1 VDDVERKAHLNAGG
15 LSGGRFANPVGVQR
29 ISCFD
34 SDQGLPCEKWAA
46 ARPLGGQDGAETVR
60 RIRRFAGGIAAL
72 LIIVTPVA
80 SVTPTALADNSTGPR
95 FTVEHPF
102 GNAPGDGWQPWGSPT
117 LVNGRLWGRT
127 TYGGSNNQGAVIW
140 SMVPGK
146 PKTYRVEH
154 SFGGR
159 ATAVGGGSVADVAN
173 PHHDWLRV
181 GPDGHTLFGAALWGS
196 DGGQG
201 GVYSFDTVSRTYR
214 VLHGF
219 AGIGKTN
226 PGGVAE
232 DGANPHSNAVPI
244 QVVDSR
250 GAKKTVL
257 IGMTAAGGTEGNGSL
272 YQMDLDGSHFRILH
286 SFIPAEGD
294 VPHGFVIQRGS
305 TIYGMTRLGGITPAA
320 SAFASAEDFSNYADG
335 NGVVFRYDLKSGTYR
350 ILHGFSYAGPL
361 AAPTLPGGVVDGAVP
376 DHGGL
381 VFSNNRLWGLTT
393 QGGTN
398 GGGVV
403 FSMRPDGSDYRINH
417 TFGAPALAGDLSQP
431 HGTLMPGPNGMLY
444 ALTSLGGATASGGVL
459 RVNPRNGNYRLVYS
473 FAAGAG
479 GVDGI
484 DNPVVT
490 QDANGRIVLYGMT
503 KLGGAVQ
510 SSLLPA
516 PIAADW
522 KLPQPSQ
529 ANGVIWRLAL

>member
-1 VDDVERKAHLNAGG
+1 MRRFSGRAGT
-15 LSGGRFANPVGVQR
+15 V
-29 ISCFD
+29 
-34 SDQGLPCEKWAA
+34 AA
-46 ARPLGGQDGAETVR
+46 AVMVVSSAISMAPVQAHDA
-60 RIRRFAGGIAAL
+60 AGPQFSIQH
-72 LIIVTPVA
+72 
-80 SVTPTALADNSTGPR
+80 S
-95 FTVEHPF
+95 F

-117 LVNGRLWGRT
+117 LLNGRLWGRT
-127 TYGGSNNQGAVIW
+127 TYGGANSQGAAIW

-159 ATAVGGGSVADVAN
+159 AVAVGGGSVADVAN

-181 GPDGHTLFGAALWGS
+181 GPDGRTLYGAALWGS

-201 GVYSFDTVSRTYR
+201 GVYSFDTVTRRYR

-226 PGGVAE
+226 PNGVAE

-244 QVVDSR
+244 QLVAAK
-250 GAKKTVL
+250 GATKTVL
-257 IGMTAAGGTEGNGSL
+257 IGMTAAGGTAGTGSM
-272 YQMDLDGSHFRILH
+272 YQMDLDGTHFRLLH
-286 SFIPAEGD
+286 SFVLAQGD
-294 VPHGFVIQRGS
+294 VPHGFVIQQGN
-305 TIYGMTRLGGITPAA
+305 TIYGMTRLGGTIPAATAFATPA
-320 SAFASAEDFSNYADG
+320 DFSNYADG
-335 NGVVFRYDLKSGTYR
+335 NGVVFSYDLKRGVYR

-361 AAPTLPGGVVDGAVP
+361 AQPTLPGGVVDGAVP

-381 VFSNNRLWGLTT
+381 VISHNRLWGLTT

-403 FSMRPDGSDYRINH
+403 FSLKLDGTDYRIHH
-417 TFGAPALAGDLSQP
+417 TFGAPTQAGDLSQP
-431 HGTLMPGPNGMLY
+431 HGTLMPAANGMLF
-444 ALTSLGGATASGGVL
+444 ALTSLGGATANGGVL
-459 RVNPRNGNYRLVYS
+459 RVNPSNGAYRVVYS
-473 FAAGAG
+473 LAGGAS

-490 QDANGRIVLYGMT
+490 TDGKGRIVLYGMT

-510 SSLLPA
+510 SAFVPTPTA
-516 PIAADW
+516 EDW
-522 KLPQPSQ
+522 KGGQPAQ
-529 ANGVIWRLAL
+529 ANGVIWRLVL

>member
-1 VDDVERKAHLNAGG
+1 M
-15 LSGGRFANPVGVQR
+15 
-29 ISCFD
+29 
-34 SDQGLPCEKWAA
+34 
-46 ARPLGGQDGAETVR
+46 R
-60 RIRRFAGGIAAL
+60 RIKELAGTVAAL
-72 LIIVTPVA
+72 LIIIAPVTSAAPA
-80 SVTPTALADNSTGPR
+80 AFADGSSEPR
-95 FTVEHPF
+95 FTVEHAF

-117 LVNGRLWGRT
+117 LLNGRLWGRT
-127 TYGGSNNQGAVIW
+127 TYGGSHNQGAVIW

-159 ATAVGGGSVADVAN
+159 TKAVGGGMVADVAN
-173 PHHDWLRV
+173 PHHDWLRI
-181 GPDGHTLFGAALWGS
+181 GPDGRTLYGAALWGS

-201 GVYSFDTVSRTYR
+201 GVFSFDTESRTYR

-219 AGIGKTN
+219 SGIGKTN
-226 PGGVAE
+226 PAGEADEGT
-232 DGANPHSNAVPI
+232 NPHSNPVPI
-244 QVVDSR
+244 EVVDSR
-250 GAKKTVL
+250 GLKATVL
-257 IGMTAAGGTEGNGSL
+257 IGMTAAGGAEGSGSL
-272 YQMDLDGSHFRILH
+272 YRMDLDGSHFRLLH
-286 SFIPAEGD
+286 SFVPAAGA

-305 TIYGMTRLGGITPAA
+305 RIYGMTRLGGITPAA
-320 SAFASAEDFSNYADG
+320 SAFASAADFSNYAEG
-335 NGVVFRYDLKSGTYR
+335 NGVVFRYDLNSGAYR
-350 ILHGFSYAGPL
+350 ILHSFSYAGPL
-361 AAPTLPGGVVDGAVP
+361 ATPSLPGGVVDGAVP

-398 GGGVV
+398 GGGVA
-403 FSMRPDGSDYRINH
+403 FSMKLDGSDYRINH
-417 TFGAPALAGDLSQP
+417 TFGAPILAGDLSQP

-444 ALTSLGGATASGGVL
+444 ALTSFGGATASGGVL

-473 FAAGAG
+473 FPAGAG

-490 QDANGRIVLYGMT
+490 TDARGRIVLYGMT

-522 KLPQPSQ
+522 KLPQPAQ
-529 ANGVIWRLAL
+529 ANGVIWRLVL